1 MSRMPLARTTRSLI
15 AAAALLA
22 AATLLA
28 PHQQAAHAA
37 AARPML
43 HAFAHAA
50 PASAV
55 QPMRRW
61 EGRGGILG

>member
-22 AATLLA
+22 TATLLA

-37 AARPML
+37 AIRPTL
-43 HAFAHAA
+43 HAPAHATPA
-50 PASAV
+50 PL
-55 QPMRRW
+55 MRC
-61 EGRGGILG
+61 GRGCRFGGG